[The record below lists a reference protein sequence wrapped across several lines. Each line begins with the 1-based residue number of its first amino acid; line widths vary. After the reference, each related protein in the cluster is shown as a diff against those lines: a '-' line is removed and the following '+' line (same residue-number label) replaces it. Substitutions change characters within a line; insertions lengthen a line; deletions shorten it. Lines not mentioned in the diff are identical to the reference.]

1 MFEVYKI
8 LNSDKKTEVNGR
20 KIFLTSV
27 AIPIT
32 WNFGRKGTLFLI
44 WTSLINQ
51 SWIKFINSHAI
62 SAWKYQISIVQCEIG
77 LGQWGISYML

>member
-20 KIFLTSV
+20 KIFFTSV

-32 WNFGRKGTLFLI
+32 WDFGREGTF
-44 WTSLINQ
+44 S
-51 SWIKFINSHAI
+51 
-62 SAWKYQISIVQCEIG
+62 
-77 LGQWGISYML
+77 